1 MNKHDKR
8 QARVLAL
15 KMIYS
20 KEINTDQK
28 ESSIAKDISEV
39 NGKSSKEI
47 TEYAKQIFDL
57 TFEKQDEMD
66 KYIVEKS
73 SNWDIN
79 RIGLID
85 KLIIR
90 MSLAEMLYVNGVP
103 PKVSIVEGVEIAKE
117 YSTNDSG
124 AFVNGILDS
133 VYNEKM
139 RDKD

>member
-20 KEINTDQK
+20 KEINADQK
-28 ESSIAKDISEV
+28 ESSIAKDISKV

-47 TEYAKQIFDL
+47 TEYAKKIFDL

-133 VYNEKM
+133 VYNEKIGG
-139 RDKD
+139 KD

>member
-20 KEINTDQK
+20 KEINSDQHK
-28 ESSIAKDISEV
+28 SSIAKDISKV

-73 SNWDIN
+73 SNWDIS

-90 MSLAEMLYVNGVP
+90 MSLVEMLYVNEVP

-139 RDKD
+139 RAKD

>member
-20 KEINTDQK
+20 KEINADQK

-73 SNWDIN
+73 NNWDIN

-90 MSLAEMLYVNGVP
+90 MSLAEMLYVNEVP

-139 RDKD
+139 RGKD

>member
-1 MNKHDKR
+1 MNKHEKR

-20 KEINTDQK
+20 KEINGAQSKST
-28 ESSIAKDISEV
+28 ITKDISKV
-39 NGKSSKEI
+39 NGKSSKEV
-47 TEYAKQIFDL
+47 TDYAKQIFDL
-57 TFEKQDEMD
+57 TFDRQDEVD
-66 KYIVEKS
+66 RYIVEKS
-73 SNWDIN
+73 SNWDIS

-90 MSLAEMLYVNGVP
+90 MSLVEMLYVNDVP

-133 VYNEKM
+133 VYNENVK
-139 RDKD
+139 DKD

>member
-20 KEINTDQK
+20 KEVNKDQH
-28 ESSIAKDISEV
+28 ESSIAKDVSTM
-39 NGKSSKEI
+39 NGRSSKEVVG
-47 TEYAKQIFDL
+47 YAKLIFDL
-57 TFEKQDEMD
+57 TLKREDEMD
-66 KYIVEKS
+66 KYIVQKS

-85 KLIIR
+85 KLILR
-90 MSLAEMLYVNGVP
+90 MSLTEMLYIDDVP

-133 VYNEKM
+133 VYNEKVG
-139 RDKD
+139 DKK

>member
-20 KEINTDQK
+20 KEINSDQHK
-28 ESSIAKDISEV
+28 SSIAKDISKV

-47 TEYAKQIFDL
+47 TEYARQIFDL

-73 SNWDIN
+73 SNWDIS

-90 MSLAEMLYVNGVP
+90 MSLVEMLYVNEVP

-139 RDKD
+139 RAKD

>member
-1 MNKHDKR
+1 MNKHEKR

-20 KEINTDQK
+20 KEINGAQSK
-28 ESSIAKDISEV
+28 SSIAKDISKV
-39 NGKSSKEI
+39 NGKSSKEV
-47 TEYAKQIFDL
+47 TDYAKQIFDL
-57 TFEKQDEMD
+57 TFDRQDEVD
-66 KYIVEKS
+66 RYIVEKS
-73 SNWDIN
+73 SNWDIS

-90 MSLAEMLYVNGVP
+90 MSLVEMLYVNDVP

-133 VYNEKM
+133 VYNENVK
-139 RDKD
+139 DKD

>member
-1 MNKHDKR
+1 MNKHEKR

-20 KEINTDQK
+20 KEMNGSQP
-28 ESSIAKDISEV
+28 ESSIAKDISKV
-39 NGKSSKEI
+39 NGKSSKDV
-47 TEYAKQIFDL
+47 TDYAKQIFDL
-57 TFEKQDEMD
+57 TFKKQDEVD
-66 KYIVEKS
+66 RYIVEKS
-73 SNWDIN
+73 SNWDIS

-90 MSLAEMLYVNGVP
+90 MSLVEMLYVNDVP

-133 VYNEKM
+133 VYNENVK
-139 RDKD
+139 DKD

>member
-15 KMIYS
+15 KMIYC
-20 KEINTDQK
+20 KEVNSDQQD
-28 ESSIAKDISEV
+28 SSIVKDISEI
-39 NGKSSKEI
+39 NGENSKEV
-47 TEYAKQIFDL
+47 TNYAKQIFDI
-57 TFEKQDEMD
+57 TSEKKSEMD
-66 KYIVEKS
+66 DYIIKKS
-73 SNWDIN
+73 SNWDIK

-90 MSLAEMLYVNGVP
+90 MSLAEMLYIKDVP

-117 YSTNDSG
+117 YSTKDSG
-124 AFVNGILDS
+124 ASVNGILDS

-139 RDKD
+139 KNRD

>member
-20 KEINTDQK
+20 KEINSDQHK
-28 ESSIAKDISEV
+28 SSIAKDISKV

-66 KYIVEKS
+66 KYIVDKS
-73 SNWDIN
+73 SNWDIS

-90 MSLAEMLYVNGVP
+90 MSLVEMLYVNEVP

-139 RDKD
+139 RAKD

>member
-20 KEINTDQK
+20 KEVNKDQH
-28 ESSIAKDISEV
+28 ESSIAKDVSTM
-39 NGKSSKEI
+39 NGRSSKEVVD
-47 TEYAKQIFDL
+47 YAKLIFDL
-57 TFEKQDEMD
+57 TLKREDEMD
-66 KYIVEKS
+66 KYIVQKS

-85 KLIIR
+85 KLILR
-90 MSLAEMLYVNGVP
+90 MSLTEMLYIDDVP

-133 VYNEKM
+133 VYNEKVG
-139 RDKD
+139 DKK

>member
-1 MNKHDKR
+1 MNKHEKR

-20 KEINTDQK
+20 KEINGAQSKST
-28 ESSIAKDISEV
+28 ITKDISKV
-39 NGKSSKEI
+39 NGKSSKEVAD
-47 TEYAKQIFDL
+47 YAKQIFDL
-57 TFEKQDEMD
+57 TFDRQDEVD
-66 KYIVEKS
+66 RYIVDKS
-73 SNWDIN
+73 SNWDIS

-90 MSLAEMLYVNGVP
+90 MSLVEMLYVNDVP

-133 VYNEKM
+133 VYNENFK
-139 RDKD
+139 DKD

>member
-20 KEINTDQK
+20 KEINSDQHK
-28 ESSIAKDISEV
+28 SSIAKDISKV
-39 NGKSSKEI
+39 NGMSSKEI

-73 SNWDIN
+73 SNWDIS

-90 MSLAEMLYVNGVP
+90 MSLVEMLYVNEVP

-139 RDKD
+139 GAKD

>member
-20 KEINTDQK
+20 KEINADQK

-90 MSLAEMLYVNGVP
+90 MSLAEMLYVNEVP

-133 VYNEKM
+133 VYNEKIGG
-139 RDKD
+139 KD

>member
-20 KEINTDQK
+20 KEINADQK

-133 VYNEKM
+133 VYNEKIGG
-139 RDKD
+139 KD

>member
-20 KEINTDQK
+20 KEINADQK
-28 ESSIAKDISEV
+28 ESSIAKDISKV

-47 TEYAKQIFDL
+47 TEYAKKIFDL

-90 MSLAEMLYVNGVP
+90 MSLAEMLYVNEVP

-133 VYNEKM
+133 VYNEKIGG
-139 RDKD
+139 KD

>member
-1 MNKHDKR
+1 
-8 QARVLAL
+8 LAL

-20 KEINTDQK
+20 KEINADQK

-90 MSLAEMLYVNGVP
+90 MSLAEMLYVNEVP

-139 RDKD
+139 RGKD

>member
-1 MNKHDKR
+1 MNKHEKR

-20 KEINTDQK
+20 KEINGAQSK
-28 ESSIAKDISEV
+28 SSIAKDISQV
-39 NGKSSKEI
+39 NGKSSKEV
-47 TEYAKQIFDL
+47 TDYAKQIFDL
-57 TFEKQDEMD
+57 TFDRQDEVD
-66 KYIVEKS
+66 RYIVEKS
-73 SNWDIN
+73 SNWDIS

-90 MSLAEMLYVNGVP
+90 MSLVEMLYVNDVP

-133 VYNEKM
+133 VYNENVK
-139 RDKD
+139 DKD

>member
-15 KMIYS
+15 KMIYC
-20 KEINTDQK
+20 KEVNSDQQD
-28 ESSIAKDISEV
+28 SSIVKDISEI
-39 NGKSSKEI
+39 NGENSKEV
-47 TEYAKQIFDL
+47 TNYAKQIFDI
-57 TFEKQDEMD
+57 TSEKKSEMD
-66 KYIVEKS
+66 DYIIKKS
-73 SNWDIN
+73 SNWDIK

-85 KLIIR
+85 KLILR
-90 MSLAEMLYVNGVP
+90 MSLAEMLYIKDVP

-117 YSTNDSG
+117 YSTKDSG

-139 RDKD
+139 KNRD

>member
-20 KEINTDQK
+20 KEINADQK

-90 MSLAEMLYVNGVP
+90 MSLAEMLYVNEVP

-139 RDKD
+139 RGKD

>member
-1 MNKHDKR
+1 M
-8 QARVLAL
+8 AL

-20 KEINTDQK
+20 KEINADQK

-90 MSLAEMLYVNGVP
+90 MSLAEMLYVNEVP

-139 RDKD
+139 RGKD